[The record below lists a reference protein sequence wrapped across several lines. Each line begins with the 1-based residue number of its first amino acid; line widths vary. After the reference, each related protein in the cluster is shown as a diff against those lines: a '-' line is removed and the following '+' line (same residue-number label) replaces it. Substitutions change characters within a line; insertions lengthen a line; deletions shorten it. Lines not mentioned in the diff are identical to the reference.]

1 MKANNLSIDI
11 LTATINSVAESF
23 VLISP
28 DHKVLICNTA
38 MVKTLEIFFGKEIHI
53 GDDYRDFVLEPL
65 KEIYFSAFENAIQ
78 GESTT
83 VQKETSGG
91 EVHLWFEYKANPV
104 YDDARNLI
112 GVAIYAKNID
122 EQKKAEL
129 AIESLKTTYESLL
142 NNISDSI
149 CLLDTNF
156 KVVQFNTHI
165 KNRILTH
172 LGKNIQI
179 GTDFR
184 EYLFPNETNEFYHQ
198 FVQACAGKTV
208 EDEICVHNIQ
218 GEAMW
223 ILSKMYPVYDQNQAL
238 MGVCLV
244 AINIDPKKKMELSL
258 IENEQR
264 FRKIIET
271 APVPIVIVDKNMKIQ
286 LVNPETEKIFNYES
300 KELLDQN
307 INILIPK
314 RFHSNHA
321 QYQQQYIQAPKMYR
335 MGIGRFT
342 PAITKDGIEKI
353 VEVSLNSFKVSDETF
368 ILAII
373 QDVTKR
379 IEHETQLE
387 NQVET
392 LEKIAWQQSH
402 EMRKPVA
409 NILGLVQLIEYDKA
423 YNPLLINQLHQ
434 TTKELDDVIHKIVNL
449 THINR

>member
-1 MKANNLSIDI
+1 MKANNLSVDI
-11 LTATINSVAESF
+11 LRATINSVAESF

-28 DHKVLICNTA
+28 DHQVLICNTA
-38 MVKTLEIFFGKEIHI
+38 MVKTLEIFFGKEIQI
-53 GDDYRDFVLEPL
+53 GDDYRDFVVEPL
-65 KEIYFSAFENAIQ
+65 MEIYFAAFESAIK

-129 AIESLKTTYESLL
+129 ALEYLKTTYESLI

-156 KVVQFNTHI
+156 KLIQFNTHFQKSI
-165 KNRILTH
+165 SLNI
-172 LGKNIQI
+172 GKEINI
-179 GTDFR
+179 GDDFR
-184 EYLFPNETNEFYHQ
+184 EYLFPKETDAFYTQ
-198 FVQACAGKTV
+198 FNSAISGKTV
-208 EDEICVHNIQ
+208 EDEICVHDIY
-218 GEAMW
+218 GKTIW
-223 ILSKMYPVYDQNQAL
+223 ILSKMYPVYDKNQSII
-238 MGVCLV
+238 GVCLV
-244 AINIDPKKKMELSL
+244 AINISAKKKMELAIL
-258 IENEQR
+258 ENEQR

-271 APVPIVIVDKNMKIQ
+271 APVPIVIVDKKMKIQ

-300 KELLDQN
+300 KELLDQD

-321 QYQQQYIQAPKMYR
+321 QYQQQYIQAPQMYR

-353 VEVSLNSFKVSDETF
+353 VEVSLNSFRVNDETF

-449 THINR
+449 THTNR

>member
-1 MKANNLSIDI
+1 MKANNLSVDI
-11 LTATINSVAESF
+11 LRATINSVAESF

-28 DHKVLICNTA
+28 DHQVLICNTA
-38 MVKTLEIFFGKEIHI
+38 MVKTLEIFFGKEIQI
-53 GDDYRDFVLEPL
+53 GDDYRDFVVEPL
-65 KEIYFSAFENAIQ
+65 MEIYFSAFESAIK

-104 YDDARNLI
+104 YNDARNLI

-129 AIESLKTTYESLL
+129 ALEYLKTTYESLI

-156 KVVQFNTHI
+156 KLIQFNTHFQKSI
-165 KNRILTH
+165 SLNI
-172 LGKNIQI
+172 GKEINI
-179 GTDFR
+179 GDDFR
-184 EYLFPNETNEFYHQ
+184 EYLFPKETDAFYTQ
-198 FVQACAGKTV
+198 FNSAISGKTV
-208 EDEICVHNIQ
+208 EDEICVHDIY
-218 GEAMW
+218 GKTIW
-223 ILSKMYPVYDQNQAL
+223 ILSKMYPVYDKNQSII
-238 MGVCLV
+238 GVCLV
-244 AINIDPKKKMELSL
+244 AINISAKKKMELAIL
-258 IENEQR
+258 ENEQR

-271 APVPIVIVDKNMKIQ
+271 APVPIVIVDKKMKIQ

-300 KELLDQN
+300 KELLDQD

-321 QYQQQYIQAPKMYR
+321 QYQQQYIQAPQMYR

-353 VEVSLNSFKVSDETF
+353 VEVSLNSFRVNDETF

-449 THINR
+449 THTNR

>member
-1 MKANNLSIDI
+1 MKTNLSIDI
-11 LTATINSVAESF
+11 LSATINSVAENF
-23 VLISP
+23 VLIAP
-28 DHKVLICNTA
+28 DHRVLICNTT
-38 MVKTLEIFFGKEIHI
+38 MVKTLEMFFGKKIQI
-53 GDDYRDFVLEPL
+53 GDDYRDFVVEPL

-78 GESTT
+78 GESTS
-83 VQKETSGG
+83 VQKETSSN
-91 EVHLWFEYKANPV
+91 EIHLWFEYKANPV
-104 YDDARNLI
+104 YDDAQNLI

-129 AIESLKTTYESLL
+129 AIEYLKTTYESLI

-149 CLLDTNF
+149 CLLDKDF
-156 KVVQFNTHI
+156 KLIQFNTHFKKSI
-165 KNRILTH
+165 FLNM
-172 LGKNIQI
+172 GKEINI
-179 GTDFR
+179 GDDFR
-184 EYLFPNETNEFYHQ
+184 QYLFPKETDAFYKQ
-198 FVQACAGKTV
+198 FNSAIAGTTV
-208 EDEICVHNIQ
+208 EDEICVHNIH
-218 GEAMW
+218 GDTIW
-223 ILSKMYPVYDQNQAL
+223 ILSKMYPVYDKNQVII
-238 MGVCLV
+238 GVCLV
-244 AINIDPKKKMELSL
+244 AINISAKKKMELSIL
-258 IENEQR
+258 ENEQR

-271 APVPIVIVDKNMKIQ
+271 APVPIVIVDKKMKIQ

-300 KELLDQN
+300 KELLDQD

-314 RFHSNHA
+314 RFHANHV

-342 PAITKDGIEKI
+342 PAVTKDGIEKI
-353 VEVSLNSFKVSDETF
+353 VEVSLNSFKVNDETF

-379 IEHETQLE
+379 IEHENQLE

-409 NILGLVQLIEYDKA
+409 NILGLVQLIEYDQT

-449 THINR
+449 THLNR

>member
-1 MKANNLSIDI
+1 MKNNLSIDI
-11 LTATINSVAESF
+11 LSATINSVAESF
-23 VLISP
+23 VLIAP
-28 DHKVLICNTA
+28 DHKVLICNTS

-65 KEIYFSAFENAIQ
+65 KDIYFSAFENAIQ

-83 VQKETSGG
+83 IQKETSTG
-91 EVHLWFEYKANPV
+91 EIHLWFEYKANPV
-104 YDDARNLI
+104 YDDAKKLI

-129 AIESLKTTYESLL
+129 AIEYLKTTYESLL

-149 CLLDTNF
+149 CLLDSNF
-156 KVVQFNTHI
+156 KLIQFNTHF
-165 KNRILTH
+165 KKSILRNIGKEIN
-172 LGKNIQI
+172 LGD
-179 GTDFR
+179 DFR
-184 EYLFPNETNEFYHQ
+184 EFLFPQETDAFYTQ
-198 FVQACAGKTV
+198 FNSAISGKTV
-208 EDEICVHNIQ
+208 EDEICVHNIH
-218 GEAMW
+218 GETIW
-223 ILSKMYPVYDQNQAL
+223 ILSKMYPVHDKNQTII
-238 MGVCLV
+238 GVCLV
-244 AINIDPKKKMELSL
+244 TINISAKKKMELSL

-271 APVPIVIVDKNMKIQ
+271 APVPIVIFNKSMKIQ

-300 KELLDQN
+300 KELLGQD
-307 INILIPK
+307 INILIPP
-314 RFHSNHA
+314 RFHANHA
-321 QYQQQYIQAPKMYR
+321 QYQQQYIQAPKIYR

-353 VEVSLNSFKVSDETF
+353 VEVSLNSFKVNDETF

-379 IEHETQLE
+379 IEHENKLE

-449 THINR
+449 THLNR